1 MSSKAQP
8 VDAARGLLLLGV
20 LHIHVLHWLVDH
32 LADPGTAR
40 LAGLQIKLLTPHVV
54 LFFALS
60 GMTSAALGDKSI
72 AIVVQ
77 RSLMLI
83 LVAAFSHAIGVLIQY
98 TLWRPWRDGV
108 DPWAEVLRPIVVGTG
123 HVNVIGWFF
132 IVLAVVRV
140 LAFVLSSH
148 WRAFA
153 LVLTVVVAL
162 IVAGQSLGLP
172 DNLYEWRHWPAAL
185 LMFLLGTRLARVQ
198 RVPHWIGLPAA
209 AAGLVLPAFNRP
221 GLWAEGLCLRCDPQF
236 VAQPIVGG
244 YGFWPLYA
252 AQEALAVVG
261 LLWLAGLLTQTPLAG
276 ALAWVGRRSLQLLVL
291 HGWVILSAYGVI
303 AFIAVPSAGAWLFI
317 AVFAANTLVHV
328 VLYKMFA
335 KPLGLFFSACSAS
348 SRRWVTA
355 ARAARRRMALS
366 ARP

>member
-8 VDAARGLLLLGV
+8 VDVARGLLLLGV

-32 LADPGTAR
+32 LADAGTAR
-40 LAGLQIKLLTPHVV
+40 LAGLQIKLLTPHVA

-60 GMTSAALGDKSI
+60 GMTSAELGNKSF
-72 AIVVQ
+72 AIVAQ
-77 RSLMLI
+77 RSLLLI

-98 TLWRPWRDGV
+98 ALWRPWRDGV
-108 DPWAEVLRPIVVGTG
+108 DPWAEVLRPIVLGTG

-140 LAFVLSSH
+140 LAFVLSSN
-148 WRAFA
+148 WRAFT
-153 LVLTVVVAL
+153 LVVTVAVAA
-162 IVAGQSLGLP
+162 IVACQRLGLP

-185 LMFLLGTRLARVQ
+185 LMFLLGTRLARLQ

-209 AAGLVLPAFNRP
+209 VAGLVLPTFNRP
-221 GLWAEGLCLRCDPQF
+221 GLWAEGVCLRCDPQF

-261 LLWLAGLLTQTPLAG
+261 LLWLAWLLAQTSLAH

-303 AFIAVPSAGAWLFI
+303 AFIAVPSAGAWLFV
-317 AVFAANTLVHV
+317 AVFAANTLLHL
-328 VLYKMFA
+328 VLYKIFA

-348 SRRWVTA
+348 SRRLVAASRAGHRRVT
-355 ARAARRRMALS
+355 LS
-366 ARP
+366 AGP